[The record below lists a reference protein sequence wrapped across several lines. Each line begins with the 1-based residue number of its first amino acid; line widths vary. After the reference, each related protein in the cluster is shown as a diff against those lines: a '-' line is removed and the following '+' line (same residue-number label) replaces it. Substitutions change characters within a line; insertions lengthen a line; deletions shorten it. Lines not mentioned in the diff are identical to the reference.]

1 MSIEDVKA
9 FDDYEFSDAPNYK
22 PLRNPLVTIS
32 REAWNEMQEY
42 IQTLES
48 DNEMLIQRL
57 QEEEQ
62 YAIELEEHI
71 NALNSERTA

>member
-9 FDDYEFSDAPNYK
+9 FDDYEFSDVPNYK

-32 REAWNEMQEY
+32 REAWDEMQEY
-42 IQTLES
+42 IQTLER

>member
-9 FDDYEFSDAPNYK
+9 FNDYEFSEAPNYK

-42 IQTLES
+42 IQTLER